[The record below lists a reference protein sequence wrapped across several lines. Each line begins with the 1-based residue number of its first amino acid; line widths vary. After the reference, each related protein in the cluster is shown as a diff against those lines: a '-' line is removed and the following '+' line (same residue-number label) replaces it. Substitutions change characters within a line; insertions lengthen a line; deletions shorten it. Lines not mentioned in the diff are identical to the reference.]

1 MLISNKV
8 KAGLE
13 ASAWAIRMFDD
24 RARGDAKET
33 FDFRLGNPEIAPP
46 ALFFEE
52 LRKAV
57 NNSRKDC
64 INTHRWRGIQG
75 QGRLWQTP

>member
-1 MLISNKV
+1 M
-8 KAGLE
+8 
-13 ASAWAIRMFDD
+13 
-24 RARGDAKET
+24 GDQDVRRPVSWRHKET

-64 INTHRWRGIQG
+64 INTHRWRGTQG
-75 QGRLWQTP
+75 QGRLWQAP